1 MPHDVFI
8 SHSSKDKAVANAI
21 CTALEAAGI
30 KCWIAPRNINPGQE
44 WPEAIVKAVTSSR
57 AMVLV
62 FSKNANHSRD
72 VAKET
77 LMAMNTGID
86 LIPIK
91 IEESEPTGTMQYYLA
106 GSKWINAAEQP
117 VEEKTEELLQSIRPL
132 IPVVAATAE
141 TEEQPLQ
148 SEGFSLKA
156 IISKIKH
163 FISTKPV
170 LAAVLAIAC
179 LLLIGAI
186 GILSADHERAEENES
201 DTQALPAAL
210 DDHEDYDLKISGLD
224 YKAIYIIDNVNGT
237 IPLADLEIG
246 SRVVDPSWLWQFRTG
261 ANYSYIEGDKTKPVV
276 WIVVAR
282 DHYNNMEPHVTLLT
296 QELIGK
302 IAFDNSKT
310 PRVRIG
316 TYQSDQQVH
325 LGSNNW
331 GTSGTISATYGLRP
345 WLNSTGIHANEG
357 FYRAFSDS
365 FKKSI
370 AVTTA
375 LPNLLWEDCS
385 LYTTRDMVFIS
396 SSIELGNTAYA
407 DTFQA
412 ERSYPF
418 FLGSEAADRV
428 AKIGN
433 ENCAYWT
440 RSPNLTDSYNLYCVI
455 SSGGFMKTNY
465 AYYNHYAVRAAVNL
479 KFNTMVYELTK

>member
-210 DDHEDYDLKISGLD
+210 DDHEDYDLKISGPD
-224 YKAIYIIDNVNGT
+224 YDTIYIIDNVNGT

-261 ANYSYIEGDKTKPVV
+261 ANYSYAEGDKTKPVV
-276 WIVVAR
+276 WIVVAK
-282 DHYNNMEPHVTLLT
+282 DQYNNMEPHVTLLSD
-296 QELIGK
+296 ELIGRH
-302 IAFDNSKT
+302 AFDRRQN
-310 PRVRIG
+310 PN
-316 TYQSDQQVH
+316 YD
-325 LGSNNW
+325 LGDGSPHW
-331 GTSGTISATYGLRP
+331 GNSGTISATHGLRP
-345 WLNSTGIHANEG
+345 WLNSTGIHAGDG
-357 FYRAFSDS
+357 FYNAFSNS
-365 FKKSI
+365 FKSGVI
-370 AVTTA
+370 TTPV
-375 LPNLLWEDCS
+375 PNLDNRQRA
-385 LYTTRDMVFIS
+385 YITYDKVFIPS
-396 SSIELGNTAYA
+396 SVELGDANKHPLY
-407 DTFQA
+407 DIG
-412 ERSYPF
+412 SVYYF
-418 FLGSEAADRV
+418 FLDTEDKNRIAQLDGINSQ
-428 AKIGN
+428 
-433 ENCAYWT
+433 YWT
-440 RSPNLTDSYNLYCVI
+440 RTYDAGRGGLDYIRSVNDDGSFSK
-455 SSGGFMKTNY
+455 SSSAAFVSG
-465 AYYNHYAVRAAVNL
+465 AVRPVVNL
-479 KFNTMVYELTK
+479 KSDILVSVVSVASD